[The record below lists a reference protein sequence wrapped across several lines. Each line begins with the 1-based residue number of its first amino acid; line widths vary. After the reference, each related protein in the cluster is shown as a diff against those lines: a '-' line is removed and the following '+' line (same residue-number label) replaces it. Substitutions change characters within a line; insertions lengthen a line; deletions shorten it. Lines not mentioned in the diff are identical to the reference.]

1 MMVIFTANYIE
12 LRMIGPR
19 RLLRKERSPL
29 WMKETANTGR
39 TTERERRTRQEWG
52 GMMQRGR
59 RTEAW
64 HRVCFSCYA
73 PRVLEGAGREIVRLR
88 NLRQNG
94 RGAREEMERR
104 RDEKGKRDEKR
115 PV

>member
-64 HRVCFSCYA
+64 HRVCFSW
-73 PRVLEGAGREIVRLR
+73 VLEGAGREIVRLR